1 MLFTKKRH
9 WGRGGGSGCLP
20 QQGAICAHLR
30 TICVICVSQYG
41 YSPRNGAPLVAEI
54 ARSSVIESQNAYNIA
69 KAQFDAGA
77 IDYLN
82 LLDTQRSLYLA
93 QDSQIAINQAQ
104 LQSFVLLRKAM
115 GS

>member
-1 MLFTKKRH
+1 
-9 WGRGGGSGCLP
+9 
-20 QQGAICAHLR
+20 
-30 TICVICVSQYG
+30 VV
-41 YSPRNGAPLVAEI
+41 
-54 ARSSVIESQNAYNIA
+54 ESQNAYNIA

-104 LQSFVLLRKAM
+104 LQSFVELRKAM